1 MPHPMLLGDFA
12 TLFSYGWHRDF
23 PVDARH
29 RLSTEG
35 AADWTIHTGLV
46 VRACA
51 DLMGLY
57 CVFEQG
63 KRHDAL
69 LRDRE
74 HRVLAALEW
83 EWQEKKGVPVDELA
97 KLNARTYPNAEFMGL
112 LTYVRQDAAMAAV
125 TKAASCWTNN
135 APLLFIVVEFTG
147 RMRVF
152 KDMALHRIERG
163 KKAEVLRRQPALP
176 WEVPHSRWF
185 VPESK

>member
-1 MPHPMLLGDFA
+1 MHLPMLLDDFA
-12 TLFSYGWHRDF
+12 TLFSYGWYRDF

-35 AADWTIHTGLV
+35 AADWTIHTGVV

-69 LRDRE
+69 LRDRD

-83 EWQEKKGVPVDELA
+83 EWQETTGIPVDELA
-97 KLNARTYPNAEFMGL
+97 KLNARAYPDAKFMGL
-112 LTYVRQDAAMAAV
+112 LTYVRQDAATTAV
-125 TKAASCWTNN
+125 EEATSRWTNN
-135 APLLFIVVEFTG
+135 TPLLFIVVEFKE
-147 RMRVF
+147 RKRVF

-163 KKAEVLRRQPALP
+163 KKAKLLRRQPALP

-185 VPESK
+185 VAESK